1 MKSVNLGKFRKKL
14 EKNLEAKRYEHTLS
28 VAYTAAN
35 LAAVHGVDVEKAL
48 VAGMLHDCAKCI
60 SHRKQISICKKN
72 HILLSEL
79 EMQKDSKLL
88 HAKSGSILANEAYG
102 ITDQDILNAI
112 CYHTTGRPHMSQLE
126 KIIYIAD
133 YIEPGRKRAKKA
145 DEEDLSLLE
154 VRRLA
159 FRDLD
164 GALRRILGDTL
175 RYLSQKGGSIDPM
188 TQETYAYYLKDD
200 FSEKM

>member
-1 MKSVNLGKFRKKL
+1 MKTVNLAKLRKKIEKTL
-14 EKNLEAKRYEHTLS
+14 ESKRYEHTLS

-48 VAGMLHDCAKCI
+48 VAGMLHDCAKCLG
-60 SHRKQISICKKN
+60 HRKQISICKKN
-72 HILLSEL
+72 HVLLSEL

-88 HAKSGSILANEAYG
+88 HAKSGSILAKEYYG
-102 ITDQDILNAI
+102 ITDQDILSAI

-145 DEEDLSLLE
+145 EEEDLSLLE
-154 VRRLA
+154 VRKLA
-159 FRDLD
+159 FQDLD
-164 GALRRILGDTL
+164 GALRKILHDTL
-175 RYLSQKGGSIDPM
+175 GYLSQRGGSVDPM
-188 TQETYAYYLKDD
+188 TQKTYEYYLKCD
-200 FSEKM
+200 SM